1 MPGTKKIKELMIP
14 LDEYP
19 KVYDDDSL
27 RDAISSLKAFRT
39 GDNRHRSVLVF
50 SRTKKV
56 NNEEK
61 LVGILTVRDILNHI
75 KSDTLSYSGA
85 ELFAISWSRFYHQE
99 PFKKSVVAKVGDVIS
114 PLVQAF
120 IQSDQN
126 VADAVHLM
134 MAKNV
139 NILPVFEGQKA
150 VGVIRG
156 IDLLDYIW
164 DMCE

>member
-1 MPGTKKIKELMIP
+1 MLGTKKIKELMIP
-14 LDEYP
+14 LSEYP

-27 RDAISSLKAFRT
+27 RDAISSLKAFRA

-50 SRTKKV
+50 SRTKKI

-75 KSDTLSYSGA
+75 KGKTLSYNGA
-85 ELFAISWSRFYHQE
+85 ELFAVSWSRFYHKE
-99 PFKKSVVAKVGDVIS
+99 PLKKSVVTKVGDVIS

-120 IQSDQN
+120 VQSEQS
-126 VADAVHLM
+126 VTDAIRLM
-134 MAKNV
+134 MTKNV